1 MLSDKIGEVIWNPD
15 EERIAKANLSRYMR
29 SVSKLTGRAFTNY
42 EELYGWSIDVPDQF
56 WFSIWQ
62 FMQVISSQESEIIL
76 ENRDQMPGARWFPGA
91 RLNFAE
97 NLLRFRDSYPAL
109 VFHNEAGDQRMLT
122 YRVLYEHVSGLSKAL
137 RAAGVAPGDR
147 VAAYMPNIP
156 ETVITMLAA
165 TSIGAVF
172 SSCSP
177 DFGVA
182 GALERFAAIRP
193 KIFVC
198 ADGYHY
204 NGKVHATLDKA
215 REIVTGLASVTHT
228 LVVPYIED
236 QPELQGLRNPVLF
249 GEFSKPDARLIPFE
263 QLPFDHPV
271 YILYSSG
278 TTGKPKCIMHGAGGT
293 LLQHMKELVL
303 HTDLRRE
310 HGIFFYTTCGWMMWN
325 WLVSSLAVGARVILW
340 DGAPFSPNP
349 GALFDLA
356 EKERISEF
364 GVSAR
369 YLAAAEKADVVPAL
383 THHLPALR
391 TICSTGSPLL
401 PESYNYVY
409 RDVKRNV
416 CLSSISG
423 GTDIISCFALGNS
436 LLPVRRGELQCRGL
450 GMSVQV
456 LNPAGE
462 PVIGEKG
469 ELVCTRPFPSMPIGL
484 WADAG
489 GKRFQQTYFDRFPGS
504 WAHGDY
510 AQVTEHG
517 GMIIHGRADAVLNP
531 GGVRIGTAEIYNHLA
546 QFVQIEESLVIG
558 QDWQDDQRIVLFVRL
573 RDGAKLDDNL
583 SSAIR
588 EVLRSQ
594 ASPRHVPARIIQV
607 PDIPRTMSGKIVELA
622 VRDVVHGKPVMNTDA
637 LANPEALEHFRD
649 LPELAT

>member
-249 GEFSKPDARLIPFE
+249 GEFSKPDARLIRFE

-588 EVLRSQ
+588 EVLRNQ
-594 ASPRHVPARIIQV
+594 ASPRHVPAHIIQV

-649 LPELAT
+649 RPELAT